1 MFQKLTPATADNCF
15 QVKLYCSTGV
25 CPFGAQVLTRCGRSE
40 MPDSSMKMMIRL
52 SLVAFFE
59 RRPAL
64 GLPLPNS
71 RLITLHGTF
80 RRPLAGEAQP
90 LEQPPYAGLAI
101 SLTSECLDQ
110 LANTSQGPQ
119 IAAVT
124 LRQRACLQRCNK
136 AFLIIRVQQRR
147 PTRAGCTTQTASP
160 ARRQRL
166 LPPSHRSSA
175 HT

>member
-1 MFQKLTPATADNCF
+1 MR
-15 QVKLYCSTGV
+15 
-25 CPFGAQVLTRCGRSE
+25 TRARGSPSWLRA
-40 MPDSSMKMMIRL
+40 
-52 SLVAFFE
+52 SLVRPDTFAQTFRTISNSSCKRGGPYVFE

-160 ARRQRL
+160 ARRQHL